1 MNTEFLN
8 NPITLEKL
16 QKFAIKRGGK
26 LISKEYINQ
35 SKLLKFKCK
44 FNHKF
49 SQTAG
54 NLKWFPNIWCSECSS
69 GLGER
74 MTRIAFQKIFKKEF
88 KKQIPKWLKTKEN
101 TPLELDG
108 YNEELKLAFE
118 HRGLQ
123 YYKNKDFFNK
133 RWKTKG
139 KKRYL
144 ENSKLKEKI
153 CKNKITLIIVPAV
166 PEIIH
171 PLKLKDFIKKKLKNS
186 NNKHIKKCLNNIDNL
201 QIDYSMAYKFSHL
214 DTLKKI
220 AKQNEGKVISKFFMG
235 YMIPHKFQCKYKH
248 KIFENTPRMI
258 IERKQWC
265 PNMICVEEKRK
276 ANLIEKYP
284 EYKFIINR
292 AKNSTQA
299 AFLILKDKDPDHF
312 HNLQLRK
319 NPLTK
324 KNQNKYTTNLAKI
337 LKNKQARIIDQPKIL
352 QSKTR
357 LKIICKRGHDYN
369 PMLQKILAGRWCRKC
384 WKIESK

>member
-1 MNTEFLN
+1 
-8 NPITLEKL
+8 
-16 QKFAIKRGGK
+16 
-26 LISKEYINQ
+26 
-35 SKLLKFKCK
+35 
-44 FNHKF
+44 
-49 SQTAG
+49 
-54 NLKWFPNIWCSECSS
+54 
-69 GLGER
+69 
-74 MTRIAFQKIFKKEF
+74 
-88 KKQIPKWLKTKEN
+88 
-101 TPLELDG
+101 
-108 YNEELKLAFE
+108 
-118 HRGLQ
+118 
-123 YYKNKDFFNK
+123 
-133 RWKTKG
+133 
-139 KKRYL
+139 
-144 ENSKLKEKI
+144 
-153 CKNKITLIIVPAV
+153 
-166 PEIIH
+166 
-171 PLKLKDFIKKKLKNS
+171 
-186 NNKHIKKCLNNIDNL
+186 
-201 QIDYSMAYKFSHL
+201 MAYKFSHL

-284 EYKFIINR
+284 EYKSIINR

-357 LKIICKRGHDYN
+357 LNIICKRGHDYK
-369 PMLQKILAGRWCRKC
+369 PMLQKVLIGRWCREC
-384 WKIESK
+384 WKIETKKN